1 MNYDRKQLQVSLL
14 LKGLTWMLQQQQF
27 YQTLKIFPLSISLK
41 VSTAE
46 DNGILLY
53 NGDNDH
59 IAVELYQGHVKVSYD
74 PGSQP
79 GHAIYR
85 YGATSPLKAHLI
97 SDSQVCS
104 RVSCPLSVFLRQH

>member
-1 MNYDRKQLQVSLL
+1 M
-14 LKGLTWMLQQQQF
+14 
-27 YQTLKIFPLSISLK
+27 
-41 VSTAE
+41 STDE

-85 YGATSPLKAHLI
+85 YG
-97 SDSQVCS
+97 VMG
-104 RVSCPLSVFLRQH
+104 FLTNTFTDTVG

>member
-1 MNYDRKQLQVSLL
+1 MEIWIILTPHTNILLSLQ
-14 LKGLTWMLQQQQF
+14 
-27 YQTLKIFPLSISLK
+27 

-85 YGATSPLKAHLI
+85 
-97 SDSQVCS
+97 
-104 RVSCPLSVFLRQH
+104 

>member
-1 MNYDRKQLQVSLL
+1 MVSLPNGWL
-14 LKGLTWMLQQQQF
+14 EWICGRVTVSGVFW
-27 YQTLKIFPLSISLK
+27 PLHCPDVPVCAFLK

-85 YGATSPLKAHLI
+85 
-97 SDSQVCS
+97 
-104 RVSCPLSVFLRQH
+104 

>member
-1 MNYDRKQLQVSLL
+1 MTRPD
-14 LKGLTWMLQQQQF
+14 
-27 YQTLKIFPLSISLK
+27 PLSVSQ

-74 PGSQP
+74 PGNQP
-79 GHAIYR
+79 GNAIYR
-85 YGATSPLKAHLI
+85 LVIGDQKAMEI
-97 SDSQVCS
+97 E
-104 RVSCPLSVFLRQH
+104 P

>member
-1 MNYDRKQLQVSLL
+1 MLLSDLKNWPQANITLQVFREGADVSTCFQV
-14 LKGLTWMLQQQQF
+14 GLF
-27 YQTLKIFPLSISLK
+27 SEASRKLSVQ

-85 YGATSPLKAHLI
+85 YGAHLL
-97 SDSQVCS
+97 V
-104 RVSCPLSVFLRQH
+104 